1 MLREENDM
9 DWKSRIES
17 DPAICGGRPRVKG
30 TRLTVEFLLG
40 LKAAGWPETQILD
53 EYPHLGAEDLR
64 AVFAFAQ
71 SMIEEETYLPLT
83 RVA

>member
-1 MLREENDM
+1 M

-53 EYPHLGAEDLR
+53 EYPHLGTEDLR

>member
-1 MLREENDM
+1 M

-53 EYPHLGAEDLR
+53 EYPHLSAEDLR